1 MTFFVT
7 ALQQNPEL
15 AIFLTLAAG
24 FALGRIRIG
33 SFRLGNVM
41 GTLVAGVLIGQLDIQ
56 VPPIVKVLF
65 FALFL
70 FATGYTVGPQFVH
83 GLGRN
88 ALPQVALTFVLC
100 GATLITTLFAAR
112 ILGYDS
118 GTAAGLLAGAFT
130 GSTAIGTAGDAI
142 RGLGLPQTEIARLLD
157 NIAVAYAATYLIG
170 TAAPVW
176 VLSQFGPRLLRVD
189 LKAESRKLAQQ
200 FSAGL
205 PQEDVPSGY
214 REWDIRAYRLA
225 DGWAGR
231 SVAELERSFV
241 PDRVF
246 VERIRRASTLLDAEP
261 DTVLSRGDAVA
272 LTARRRVVAQGLS
285 IGIEIED
292 RELLGFPVDALDVVV
307 TNKAL
312 ADRPLANVAEEHGR
326 GVTLLKLVRA
336 GVQIPFVAST
346 TLNRG
351 DLLRLGGAVR
361 HVERAGRVLGYI
373 ERPTSATDVVFVGL
387 GIVLGGLIGLL
398 SVDVGGLP
406 VSLTSSGGALVMGLL
421 FGWLRSVYPTFGRIP
436 APALWVFDTMGL
448 AVFVGVIGLDVGP
461 EFLESLRRTGWALL
475 GAGLVVAVAPNVLAL
490 LFGRFVLKMN
500 PAILFGACVGA
511 STSTAALGPLQ
522 ELAQSKVPALGYTVP
537 YAVANIL
544 VAACGPL
551 IVLLTQ

>member
-1 MTFFVT
+1 MTFFIT

-15 AIFLTLAAG
+15 AIFLALAAG

-56 VPPIVKVLF
+56 VPPIVKVFF

-70 FATGYTVGPQFVH
+70 FATGYTVGPQFVR

-100 GATLITTLFAAR
+100 AATLVTTLVAAR

-142 RGLGLPQTEIARLLD
+142 RGLGLPQTETARLLD

-176 VLSQFGPRLLRVD
+176 ILSQFGPRLLRVD
-189 LKAESRKLAQQ
+189 LKAESRMLAQQ
-200 FSAGL
+200 LSAGL
-205 PQEDVPSGY
+205 PQDDVPSAY

-231 SVAELERSFV
+231 SVAELERSFA

-246 VERIRRASTLLDAEP
+246 VERIRRGGTLLDAEP
-261 DTVLSRGDAVA
+261 ATVLSRGDAVA

-292 RELLGFPVDALDVVV
+292 RELLDFPVDALDVVV

-312 ADRPLANVAEEHGR
+312 ADRPLADLADEHGR
-326 GVTLLKLVRA
+326 GVTLVKLVRA
-336 GVQIPFVAST
+336 GVQIPFAAST

-406 VSLTSSGGALVMGLL
+406 VSLTASGGALVMGLL

-475 GAGLVVAVAPNVLAL
+475 AAGLVVAVAPNVLAL

-500 PAILFGACVGA
+500 PVILFGACVGA

>member
-176 VLSQFGPRLLRVD
+176 ILSQFGPRLLRVD
-189 LKAESRKLAQQ
+189 LKAESRMLAQQ
-200 FSAGL
+200 LSAGL
-205 PQEDVPSGY
+205 PQDDVPSAY

-231 SVAELERSFV
+231 SVAELEGSFV